1 MRAVWS
7 LWSKPFAAATS
18 WGWHRPEHHLLAW
31 GLSLRLARRHYPETT
46 LVTDSAGKALLV
58 DALGLSFASVST
70 ELDRLRDADPNLW
83 ALGKLVAYS
92 IQDEPFVH
100 LDTDVFLWRALP
112 TRLTS
117 APVLAQHRER
127 WFERDP
133 GGGDPQL
140 IEDAFAHA
148 GLKLPVE
155 WEWARSRWGKTVFEA
170 NCGIAGGHPPLRPP
184 RSRARHEPP
193 ARRRVGEP
201 SRQAAAESHDRAVH
215 ALGLLGLPSLPS
227 RLAVQGSPRPI
238 SVPLATGRVR
248 PPLCRAARLHPPP
261 RRHQAP
267 CARRA
272 APGRARADG
281 RRALLRPLHG
291 AGGSGVSNDVDHGP
305 RAPIRAEPQDS
316 AGTPPSGSAWRR
328 RTARATNAPRDGT
341 AAWRKPNQRQDPRR
355 PELWPACRR
364 RRRRSLCARTR
375 HRLRAWAIRPEHTEG
390 SSAARTR
397 AGSRRAADR
406 RLLARELSCELRRTD
421 RGRGRSR
428 RHGC

>member
-170 NCGIAGGHPPLRPP
+170 NCGIAGGHDVDFIRHYARLALELATSPRHAGAWASLPAKQPLNPTIEQFTLSACLDFH
-184 RSRARHEPP
+184 RSHPDSPFKGVHARYLF
-193 ARRRVGEP
+193 P
-201 SRQAAAESHDRAVH
+201 SPQAAFD
-215 ALGLLGLPSLPS
+215 
-227 RLAVQGSPRPI
+227 PRY
-238 SVPLATGRVR
+238 
-248 PPLCRAARLHPPP
+248 AARLGFTHLLGDTK
-261 RRHQAP
+261 RH
-267 CARRA
+267 ARVAQRLEERVRTEDERFYARCMELA
-272 APGRARADG
+272 A
-281 RRALLRPLHG
+281 
-291 AGGSGVSNDVDHGP
+291 AG
-305 RAPIRAEPQDS
+305 
-316 AGTPPSGSAWRR
+316 
-328 RTARATNAPRDGT
+328 
-341 AAWRKPNQRQDPRR
+341 
-355 PELWPACRR
+355 
-364 RRRRSLCARTR
+364 
-375 HRLRAWAIRPEHTEG
+375 
-390 SSAARTR
+390 
-397 AGSRRAADR
+397 
-406 RLLARELSCELRRTD
+406 
-421 RGRGRSR
+421 
-428 RHGC
+428 